1 MERQKE
7 DQSRMVRLV
16 RSLRAK
22 GNHPGKFSLF
32 HKQIGVLKKG
42 SDGTGQLAAGLVDRE
57 NRTDQ
62 DRF

>member
-1 MERQKE
+1 
-7 DQSRMVRLV
+7 MVRLV